1 MHKLADYW
9 DTQFFLFSQKFHDK
23 SFFLNCEKNRA
34 RYNIFEV
41 ISGFGL
47 LHKIQ
52 KGSNFWKSNIQQLT
66 YKQNTSVRPMSKM
79 HYFEKNSPWCSGEL
93 LWDFTHLIS
102 RLKTCCGLRHLKDTF
117 LSTLLNI
124 WSFSLLCLSFT
135 AVLSLFSLV
144 PRVPSDFVYTAL
156 PQSAAKNSQYSHI
169 TRRRRNI

>member
-1 MHKLADYW
+1 MYVGSTIEH
-9 DTQFFLFSQKFHDK
+9 TRFPFFDLCCDWSITTFTTYS
-23 SFFLNCEKNRA
+23 A
-34 RYNIFEV
+34 TPAVV
-41 ISGFGL
+41 ICWIVSGL
-47 LHKIQ
+47 CLKCIIL
-52 KGSNFWKSNIQQLT
+52 K
-66 YKQNTSVRPMSKM
+66 
-79 HYFEKNSPWCSGEL
+79 KNSLWCSGKL

-156 PQSAAKNSQYSHI
+156 PQSVAKNSQYSHI